1 MFMELVTG
9 QQMCTTVYC
18 ARFFL
23 DKYCEELEVIDKK
36 KFSDFYQV
44 PDSKTAKRWRI
55 ANEK

>member
-36 KFSDFYQV
+36 KLSDFYQV
-44 PDSKTAKRWRI
+44 ADSKTAKR
-55 ANEK
+55 

>member
-23 DKYCEELEVIDKK
+23 YKYREELEAVDEKK
-36 KFSDFYQV
+36 LTSFYQV
-44 PDSKTAKRWRI
+44 ADSKTAKR
-55 ANEK
+55 

>member
-36 KFSDFYQV
+36 NFQISTKYQIQKQQNV
-44 PDSKTAKRWRI
+44 DV
-55 ANEK
+55 